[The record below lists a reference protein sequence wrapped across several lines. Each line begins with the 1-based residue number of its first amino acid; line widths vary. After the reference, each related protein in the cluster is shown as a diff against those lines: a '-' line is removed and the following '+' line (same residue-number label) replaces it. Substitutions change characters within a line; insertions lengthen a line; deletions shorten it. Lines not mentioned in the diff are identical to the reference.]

1 MANDIG
7 MLWAKACLGFSLR
20 TTDPKQQSERTPF
33 VLISPTPS
41 LPADRWSRIAR
52 KLGVLCLAGLL
63 PLGFS
68 ACSSVRNAMPKPLTS
83 PETMFGLFK
92 PYRMEV
98 VQGNVITQEVM
109 AQIQPGLG
117 RQQVREILGTPLL
130 ADIFHEN
137 RWDYVFTIARQGVP
151 AQQRR
156 VTVFFKN
163 NVVDRFESDAL
174 PTEREF
180 VASVSRPE
188 TLKPPAPD
196 LTPEQVAALPV
207 PAKAAATSSK
217 VPQGANRDYPP
228 LEPGRR

>member
-1 MANDIG
+1 
-7 MLWAKACLGFSLR
+7 
-20 TTDPKQQSERTPF
+20 
-33 VLISPTPS
+33 VLITPTLS
-41 LPADRWSRIAR
+41 LPATRLSRITR
-52 KLGVLCLAGLL
+52 MLGVLCMAGLL
-63 PLGFS
+63 PLGFT
-68 ACSSVRNAMPKPLTS
+68 ACSSVRSAMPKPLTS

-117 RQQVREILGTPLL
+117 RAQVREILGTPLL

-156 VTVFFKN
+156 VSVFFKN
-163 NVVDRFESDAL
+163 NVVERFDADAL

-188 TLKPPAPD
+188 APKAPLPD

-207 PAKAAATSSK
+207 PAKTEAKTSK
-217 VPQGANRDYPP
+217 VPQGASREYPP

>member
-1 MANDIG
+1 
-7 MLWAKACLGFSLR
+7 
-20 TTDPKQQSERTPF
+20 
-33 VLISPTPS
+33 VLISPTLS
-41 LPADRWSRIAR
+41 LPAARLSRISR
-52 KLGVLCLAGLL
+52 KLGVLCVAGLL
-63 PLGFS
+63 PLGFT
-68 ACSSVRNAMPKPLTS
+68 ACSSVRNAVPKPLTS

-117 RQQVREILGTPLL
+117 RAQVREILGTPLL

-156 VTVFFKN
+156 VSVFFKN
-163 NVVDRFESDAL
+163 NVVERFEADTL

-188 TLKPPAPD
+188 TPKAPLPD
-196 LTPEQVAALPV
+196 LTPAQIAALPV
-207 PAKAAATSSK
+207 PAKTEAKASK
-217 VPQGANRDYPP
+217 VPQGASREYPP